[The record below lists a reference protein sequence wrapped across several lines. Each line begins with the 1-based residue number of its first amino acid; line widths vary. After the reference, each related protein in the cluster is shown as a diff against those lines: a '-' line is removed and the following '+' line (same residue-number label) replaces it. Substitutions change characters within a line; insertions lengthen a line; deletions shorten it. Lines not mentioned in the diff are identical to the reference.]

1 MERRFEF
8 RRYEDF
14 DILEKEAKKAKLGIW
29 SDSEVSRVMNELSTD
44 EKYILSNEQEKEY
57 LKLQEELLA
66 ECLEEESE

>member
-29 SDSEVSRVMNELSTD
+29 SDYEVSRVMNELSTD

-66 ECLEEESE
+66 ECLEEENE